1 MTKMI
6 QQKLPR
12 AVLTILTVV
21 LPMVLHCTAE
31 QQKFR
36 LTPVDLVA
44 SEGTETLLRCEIHNA
59 AGSVQWTKDGFALGF
74 TQSIPGY
81 PRYSVLGDSGQGI
94 YNLRIV
100 NVTLEDDAEYQC
112 QVGPY
117 MHHTL
122 IRAKAKLTVIAAPAS
137 VQIQGY
143 SQHAKAEVRE
153 GQELSLTCVVPQAR
167 PAAQIVWYRANVE
180 YNSDTIDTKTTETE
194 DRRYTVTSK
203 LRLQPTAEDDY
214 IDYTCQA
221 RHPAIPED
229 RPMQATVQLSV
240 LYPPGAPYIDGY
252 SPSEAVR
259 KGQHVKLVCRS
270 RGGNPPAQLIWYK
283 NGNQARMA
291 YRTTDRLSENIYSFV
306 AEATDNKARLRCEA
320 NNIMATKILKAE
332 VTLNVLFAP
341 TQVIVSGPSEARI
354 GDSVTLQCQ
363 TTASNPAADIKWVV
377 NGKQVAN
384 ASAKVVPSPE
394 GGWVTTSNITATVEA
409 NKRSLIAICHGVN
422 MQLPENVQST
432 HTVNVLLPPGP
443 PIISGYTEG
452 SILAEGTKHK
462 LMCISSG
469 GNPLATLVW
478 YKNDKKIKS
487 ISKTTDQSVSAELSI
502 KANVTDNQAQYRCE
516 AHNSATEIPLFET
529 KVLTVHFAPETAKI
543 RMEPVEL
550 RPGIEATL
558 ICDSSSSNPPAT
570 LAWRHK
576 GTTLEGTNNS
586 SKPGLWGGTV
596 SSLELKLNITQDM
609 DGHVYT
615 CQSTNEMLQRSVN
628 VAVNLPV
635 LYEPQFSPP
644 DETTVSGVEGE
655 PLAVALVATGNPP
668 SIAYTWTK
676 DGQRIASSGVPRIVS
691 EGPIL
696 NITKLKRSDAGV
708 YTCEATNSQGS
719 AMINITLQVKYAA
732 TIKSISKPVIVNPGE
747 DAILNCTVDGNPLTP
762 EHVRWE
768 RTGYDLKA
776 KTTAAYANATG
787 ALVVKDAHRE
797 DVGNFRCIADNH
809 VGEPAGRDVLLIVKF
824 APEIDKSSAMLR
836 AASGPG
842 DQARLPCRAQ
852 SAPEPTFHWIRS
864 GQELAVNQTSKYQTI
879 QRQLDPLTYESILL
893 IERIS
898 SADYGEY
905 ECRAKNDLGSGAGVG
920 RLDVKSAPEPPTTL
934 TVLNVTHDTVT
945 LGWEPGF
952 DGGHRASYRIRYRE
966 VTSERYRYEDG
977 PPNARQLTVAG
988 LRSNTLYLFSIM
1000 AANVLGE
1007 SRYLPDLTRAQ
1018 TREPP
1023 PTDTVSS
1030 VLGSK
1035 PPMESSSFLG
1045 PSSTVGPSG
1054 LLLLGIGVAAGICL
1068 VLLNILLIGFCLYR
1082 RGLPGTSPATHRAHR
1097 GHKHNTGPYTGGV
1110 GGDDSANPN
1119 SKSATIE
1126 MYAPSSYNDT
1136 VTGETLSSVSE
1147 KSDAYSND
1155 DSQPDFMDDTRKRA
1169 VSTYLID
1176 GGEMQPPR
1184 YQQDSNLP
1192 HYASNT
1198 GTESGYDQSVPTD
1211 RLKNSTMDGSY
1222 YHMNNDR
1229 FYPPMDYPGIEFP
1242 TPPLPVLPSIA
1253 GGESSSETLRRVAR
1267 TMVPP
1272 PDVTHHTHH
1281 RTGGH
1286 LPDGSLSSTI
1296 PLGSLS
1302 ASISQAVQSTPKQP
1316 QGILKDPKRS
1326 NSSASGS
1333 HTYSTLPHQ
1342 QQLYSVHNPSPIPS
1356 DQYIQ
1361 GGPNSH
1367 GFLVMEPHGHTVHV
1381 GSSSGGSML
1390 MGAYDPPASSS
1401 LASYNVSVG
1410 YTDSDGHLV

>member
-6 QQKLPR
+6 QRKLPR
-12 AVLTILTVV
+12 AVLTILTV
-21 LPMVLHCTAE
+21 LPLVLHCTAE

-44 SEGTETLLRCEIHNA
+44 SEGTEALLRCEIHNA

-81 PRYSVLGDSGQGI
+81 PRYSVLGDSAQGI

-122 IRAKAKLTVIAAPAS
+122 IRAKAKLTVIAPPAS
-137 VQIQGY
+137 VRIQGY

-153 GQELSLTCVVPQAR
+153 GQELSLTCTVPHAR

-180 YNSDTIDTKTTETE
+180 YKSDTIDTKTTEAE

-203 LRLQPTAEDDY
+203 LHLQPTAEDDY

-221 RHPAIPED
+221 RHQAIPED

-240 LYPPGAPYIDGY
+240 LYPPGPPYIEGY
-252 SPSEAVR
+252 SQGDSVR

-320 NNIMATKILKAE
+320 NNVMATKILKAE
-332 VTLNVLFAP
+332 VTLNVQFAP
-341 TQVIVSGPSEARI
+341 TQVIVSGPSEARV

-363 TTASNPAADIKWVV
+363 TTASNPAADIKWIV

-384 ASAKVVPSPE
+384 ASSKVVPSPE

-409 NKRSLIAICHGVN
+409 NKRSLVAICHGVN

-487 ISKTTDQSVSAELSI
+487 VSKTTDQSVSAELSI

-543 RMEPVEL
+543 RIEPTEL

-558 ICDSSSSNPPAT
+558 ICDSSSSNPPAK
-570 LAWRHK
+570 LAWRHE
-576 GTTLEGTNNS
+576 GTVLEGMNNS
-586 SKPGLWGGTV
+586 SKAGLWGGTV

-609 DGHVYT
+609 DGHVYI
-615 CQSTNEMLQRSVN
+615 CQSTNEMLQRSIN
-628 VAVNLPV
+628 VAVNLAV

-644 DETTVSGVEGE
+644 DETTVSGIEGE
-655 PLAVALVATGNPP
+655 PLAVALVATGNPS

-676 DGQRIASSGVPRIVS
+676 DGQRIASSGAPRIVS

-696 NITKLKRSDAGV
+696 NITKLKRTDAGV
-708 YTCEATNSQGS
+708 YTCEAINSQGS

-768 RTGYDLKA
+768 RNGYDLKV
-776 KTTAAYANATG
+776 KTTTAYANATG
-787 ALVVKDAHRE
+787 TLVVKDVHRE
-797 DVGNFRCIADNH
+797 DVGNFRCIVDNH
-809 VGEPAGRDVLLIVKF
+809 VGEPANRDVLLIVKF
-824 APEIDKSSAMLR
+824 APEIDKSPAMLR

-864 GQELAVNQTSKYQTI
+864 GQELSVNQTSKYHTI

-898 SADYGEY
+898 STDYGEY

-934 TVLNVTHDTVT
+934 SVVNVTHDSVT

-966 VTSERYRYEDG
+966 ASSERYRYEDG
-977 PPNARQLTVAG
+977 PANARQLTVSG

-1018 TREPP
+1018 TR
-1023 PTDTVSS
+1023 
-1030 VLGSK
+1030 GSDATIPVELSEK
-1035 PPMESSSFLG
+1035 AALPSF
-1045 PSSTVGPSG
+1045 VIFCFAFAG
-1054 LLLLGIGVAAGICL
+1054 LC
-1068 VLLNILLIGFCLYR
+1068 LLIVNA
-1082 RGLPGTSPATHRAHR
+1082 GLVACFIVRKRA
-1097 GHKHNTGPYTGGV
+1097 K
-1110 GGDDSANPN
+1110 DSSNPN

-1155 DSQPDFMDDTRKRA
+1155 GSQPDFMDETRKRA

-1184 YQQDSNLP
+1184 YQQESNLP

-1198 GTESGYDQSVPTD
+1198 GTENGYDQSGPTE

-1222 YHMNNDR
+1222 YHMNSDR
-1229 FYPPMDYPGIEFP
+1229 FYPPMDYPGVEFP
-1242 TPPLPVLPSIA
+1242 TPPLPVLASIA
-1253 GGESSSETLRRVAR
+1253 PAESSSETLRRVAR

-1281 RTGGH
+1281 RTVGH
-1286 LPDGSLSSTI
+1286 LHDGSLSSTI
-1296 PLGSLS
+1296 PLGNLS

-1342 QQLYSVHNPSPIPS
+1342 HQLYSVHNPSPIPS
-1356 DQYIQ
+1356 DQYVA
-1361 GGPNSH
+1361 GPSS
-1367 GFLVMEPHGHTVHV
+1367 GFFMMEPHGHTLNV
-1381 GSSSGGSML
+1381 GSSSGGSLL